1 VGKSCRRPSPRA
13 HGKRCIRFV
22 NKGTLTRNGRA
33 GANSV
38 KFSGRIERRAL
49 KPGRYRVVI
58 SATDVAGN
66 VSKRATLSFRVIPA
80 AKKHG

>member
-1 VGKSCRRPSPRA
+1 
-13 HGKRCIRFV
+13 
-22 NKGTLTRNGRA
+22 
-33 GANSV
+33 V
-38 KFSGRIERRAL
+38 KFSGRIGRRAL

-58 SATDVAGN
+58 SATDAAGN